1 MQSRITKDECPPDR
15 TVRVPAAP
23 AFNSKSYFK
32 NYFSREVGKT
42 IRFKLS
48 VIKSFRLLVLS
59 AIISNNTFEIT
70 CSNAEDRPINKKLL
84 HTRCRLSAVFFCQSH
99 NGKHFAYIGYCIGAD
114 NNGRCIGNIDAV
126 FHDGQVQH
134 GIKHRFIYR

>member
-15 TVRVPAAP
+15 TGSVPAAP
-23 AFNSKSYFK
+23 AFNSKSYLK

-59 AIISNNTFEIT
+59 AIIIKNNTFEIT
-70 CSNAEDRPINKKLL
+70 YNSLWTI
-84 HTRCRLSAVFFCQSH
+84 S
-99 NGKHFAYIGYCIGAD
+99 
-114 NNGRCIGNIDAV
+114 
-126 FHDGQVQH
+126 
-134 GIKHRFIYR
+134 